1 MRLITDVFK
10 YCGEN
15 VPRWNT
21 ISISGYHIREAG
33 STASQELAFTL
44 ADGIAYVQAA
54 LERGMD
60 IDAFVGRFSFM
71 FTCHNNLF
79 EEVAK
84 FRAAR
89 RLWAKIM
96 AERFKAK
103 DPRSCMLRYH
113 VQTSGSTLTAQ
124 QPMNNIVRA
133 TIQTLA
139 TILGGNQSLAV
150 CSYDEALTIPSE
162 ESVQLSLRT
171 QQILAYESGVADTVD
186 PLAGSYLVE
195 GLTNALEQQVAKY
208 LDRIEEM
215 GGALA
220 AIEKGFMQREIQES
234 SYRYQQEVESGK
246 RVVVGVNK
254 FVSPYPKLTD
264 ILRVDPV
271 EAQKQVQRLAA
282 VKARRNQTE
291 AKAALKELERVAK
304 GTENTMPAMLR
315 CAEAYCSIGE
325 TCQVL
330 RGVFGEQ
337 KEFLVF

>member
-1 MRLITDVFK
+1 V
-10 YCGEN
+10 
-15 VPRWNT
+15 
-21 ISISGYHIREAG
+21 
-33 STASQELAFTL
+33 AFTL
-44 ADGIAYVQAA
+44 ADGIAYVEAA
-54 LERGMD
+54 VSAGLKVDDFG
-60 IDAFVGRFSFM
+60 GRLSF
-71 FTCHNNLF
+71 FFCVHNNFL

-133 TIQTLA
+133 TIQPLA

-282 VKARRNQTE
+282 VKARRNQAE
-291 AKAALKELERVAK
+291 VKAALKELERVAK

-315 CAEAYCSIGE
+315 CAEAYCTLGE
-325 TCQVL
+325 MCQVL

-337 KEFLVF
+337 KEFLVY